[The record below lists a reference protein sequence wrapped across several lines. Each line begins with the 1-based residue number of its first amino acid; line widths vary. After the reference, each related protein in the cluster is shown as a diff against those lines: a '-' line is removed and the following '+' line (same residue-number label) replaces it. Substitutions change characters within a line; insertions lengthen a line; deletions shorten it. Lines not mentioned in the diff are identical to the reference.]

1 MADNAWASW
10 ATVVRSWSMSSEF
23 AKPYVDGF
31 GEAAMQ
37 RPRIGSGTAAVRLA
51 FIADGVV
58 VGTDGF
64 TGSVPNMVAWASFIL
79 FAVTATAASWWR
91 HNTHQTTE
99 VADRSDRK

>member
-37 RPRIGSGTAAVRLA
+37 RPRIGSGTAAVCLA

-58 VGTDGF
+58 VGTDGLPA
-64 TGSVPNMVAWASFIL
+64 SVPNLISWATLIL
-79 FAVTATAASWWR
+79 FAVTATIAPWWR
-91 HNTHQTTE
+91 HGEHQPAE
-99 VADRSDRK
+99 VADPGH